1 MTNIK
6 KENLKLKKEV
16 EKLKLELKE
25 SLEQITKLEEEN
37 ELLSEPVNIEKVFD
51 SLPFHDSVNILA
63 KFQANTFGRMN
74 AEATRL
80 ENQAGLIRNNIEIM
94 QLNAKHINEGRIYTK
109 G

>member
-1 MTNIK
+1 M
-6 KENLKLKKEV
+6 KLKKEI
-16 EKLKLELKE
+16 EKLKEANIILLESNE
-25 SLEQITKLEEEN
+25 KLFEEN
-37 ELLSEPVNIEKVFD
+37 ELLKEPLDIEKVFD